1 MGTVAIKA
9 ACIWPGC
16 PEDLVLTFLGEDL
29 EDYRPMDMSNVS
41 QWAELRDMD
50 HAWSKGGKDIGEDQ
64 ARDLGA
70 GKLVAR

>member
-1 MGTVAIKA
+1 MGTMAIKA

-29 EDYRPMDMSNVS
+29 EDYRPMD
-41 QWAELRDMD
+41 